1 MERITMP
8 ETGVEYFLEDGT
20 YTPVVKTCL
29 FEERGGTYRM
39 EGRFLMPNV
48 KYPEPEPVK
57 ISTFG
62 RMRLQFLK
70 ENRPDELS
78 EMMYAGTL
86 GQHLKMIDDQANERW
101 DRMREKLE
109 EMQRSEEGRKKQEE
123 DWLGFVGMLTNIQET
138 ERQMILKELVYR

>member
-20 YTPVVKTCL
+20 YTPVVKKSL
-29 FEERGGTYRM
+29 FEERGGTYHL
-39 EGRFLMPNV
+39 EGQFLMPNV

-57 ISTFG
+57 IGTYG

-70 ENRPDELS
+70 ENHPDELS

-86 GQHLKMIDDQANERW
+86 GEHLKMIDDQANERW
-101 DRMREKLE
+101 ERMHEKLAAFR
-109 EMQRSEEGRKKQEE
+109 RSEEGRKQQEE
-123 DWLGFVGMLTNIQET
+123 DWLGFVGTQTNIQET
-138 ERQMILKELVYR
+138 ERQMILRELVYR